1 VLKMKVLI
9 SDNSLSF
16 DEIFERVL
24 GWEKIFRV
32 LFEEDGMD
40 ICKMEENLEF

>member
-1 VLKMKVLI
+1 MEEKGSGFFVLKMKVLI

-24 GWEKIFRV
+24 G
-32 LFEEDGMD
+32 
-40 ICKMEENLEF
+40 